1 MSVRRG
7 PRPTGDRLKRLLVML
22 PWLMERGEVSV
33 EEACDRFDLTE
44 PELVKDL
51 DTRYRWDLYWMAGGL
66 HGVLPDVTHDYKDAH
81 IDTALRRI
89 VAPLRNA
96 TPTEE
101 GN

>member
-1 MSVRRG
+1 MKMAAPDFAALKAAIEPLDTAERRQVYREG
-7 PRPTGDRLKRLLVML
+7 KFAR
-22 PWLMERGEVSV
+22 
-33 EEACDRFDLTE
+33 A
-44 PELVKDL
+44 ELVKDL
-51 DTRYRWDLYWMAGGL
+51 DTRYRWDLYWQAGGL

-81 IDTALRRI
+81 IDTALRNI

>member
-1 MSVRRG
+1 MKMAAPDFAALKAAIEPLDTAERRQVYREG
-7 PRPTGDRLKRLLVML
+7 KFAR
-22 PWLMERGEVSV
+22 
-33 EEACDRFDLTE
+33 A
-44 PELVKDL
+44 ELVKDL
-51 DTRYRWDLYWMAGGL
+51 DTRYRWDLYWMVGGL

>member
-1 MSVRRG
+1 MKMAAPDFAALKAAIEPLDTAERRQVYREG
-7 PRPTGDRLKRLLVML
+7 KFAR
-22 PWLMERGEVSV
+22 
-33 EEACDRFDLTE
+33 A
-44 PELVKDL
+44 ELVKDL